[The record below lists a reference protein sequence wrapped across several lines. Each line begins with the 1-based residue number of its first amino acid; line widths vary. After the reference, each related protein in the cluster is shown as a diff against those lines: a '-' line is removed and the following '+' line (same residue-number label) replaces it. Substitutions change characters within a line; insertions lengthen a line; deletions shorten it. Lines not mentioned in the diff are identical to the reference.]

1 MTFVASTVPN
11 LAPKVESVEVTRQTG
26 SGKEGVFK
34 ISYKTSDE
42 NDDTLIHTIDFR
54 KIGRDTWIQLKDEIE
69 GDSHEWDGKTVEDGR
84 YEVRVVASDERSN
97 SPSTKL
103 TGSRISDPIIVDN
116 TPPVIRKYSLDKTGR
131 TATLKLQ
138 VTDELSVISK
148 LEYTINSNAQ
158 WKSALPDDLIFDTT
172 DESFTIVTEELAPG
186 EHIIA
191 LRISDSAGNTTYR
204 TFEVSMLGN

>member
-1 MTFVASTVPN
+1 
-11 LAPKVESVEVTRQTG
+11 
-26 SGKEGVFK
+26 
-34 ISYKTSDE
+34 
-42 NDDTLIHTIDFR
+42 
-54 KIGRDTWIQLKDEIE
+54 
-69 GDSHEWDGKTVEDGR
+69 
-84 YEVRVVASDERSN
+84 
-97 SPSTKL
+97 L

-158 WKSALPDDLIFDTT
+158 WRNALPDDLIFDTT
-172 DESFTIVTEELAPG
+172 DESFTIVTEELDPG

-191 LRISDSAGNTTYR
+191 VRISDSAGNTTYR
-204 TFEVSMLGN
+204 TFEVSMLDR